1 MFELNLLHLSIAD
14 LFELNLLYLNIV
26 DYKKKMNI

>member
-14 LFELNLLYLNIV
+14 LFELNLLYLNIA